1 MGHTLCLVPPK
12 DPGRINF
19 RISKSEMPWWE
30 PFVLKVYDRQRG
42 FASTTRIIKELM
54 GLVEPKL
61 LEPHEIEEFRK
72 TWLRRVKPANKPKL
86 AR

>member
-1 MGHTLCLVPPK
+1 M
-12 DPGRINF
+12 
-19 RISKSEMPWWE
+19 
-30 PFVLKVYDRQRG
+30 LKVYDRQRG